1 MLVRDCL
8 RIYSLNFKTKS
19 KNSILNYQIYGEME
33 HTMFNDIFREYSR
46 NNRTVQVSEVKFR
59 IKAQVM

>member
-1 MLVRDCL
+1 
-8 RIYSLNFKTKS
+8 
-19 KNSILNYQIYGEME
+19 ME